1 LKVELSLAEEMEL
14 LRSELRYYKDYAYR
28 AELKIL
34 ELEKKIE
41 EYKDYISLEDIW
53 KV

>member
-14 LRSELRYYKDYAYR
+14 LRSELRYYKDYTYR